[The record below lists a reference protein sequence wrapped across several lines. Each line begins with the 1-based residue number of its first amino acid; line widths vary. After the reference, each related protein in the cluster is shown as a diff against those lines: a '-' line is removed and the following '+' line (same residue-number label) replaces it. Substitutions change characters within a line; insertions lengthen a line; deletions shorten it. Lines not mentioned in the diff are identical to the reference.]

1 MKNTLL
7 ISFFVFIYMLA
18 HAQLYTIGT
27 PTHNTTLPALSS
39 INSSYEDSRVQ
50 YVYSASELQAAG
62 IPSDFGIEAIH
73 LLIFD
78 LPGESLS
85 NFTISMKNSSTNS
98 FTPTPTYD
106 DELTTVYTAASIGS
120 GDFVVDEW
128 KQFDLTAPFSWD
140 GTSNLLI
147 QVCYDNPNGAPFGN
161 NGGIYVFRDA
171 DNLNRS
177 AYRYADL
184 SSGCSHTG
192 GNRSKYKAVIQLEKF
207 CTSPNVNY
215 SINHNPAICSDTE
228 VFSLS
233 GSELGV
239 NYKLYDWSN
248 SQIGATVPGTGS
260 QIDFP
265 SISSTDVYYVNAE
278 GTGSICAG
286 PFTMKDGEDF
296 YFISM
301 TNYSDPSNV
310 EAGTSDIICEESSK
324 QLNATAD
331 VSSLVLFSE
340 DFESS
345 FKFNVRNNGDNS
357 GNNDYETWYWT
368 TGAYP
373 NGTGYARVNSDA
385 YGLQDMDESL
395 ITPEF
400 DGSNMSIITLE
411 FDHNLPIYSS
421 EIADVDVWNGSSWV
435 NVASYTTEQGD
446 NTTPS
451 PASVSLDLSPYKN
464 SRMKVRFRYYDANY
478 EYWWIIDN
486 ISITGTP
493 SANYSWNNASS
504 LTNSSI
510 SNPIASPE
518 SNTTYTL
525 TVEANGCEATDQL
538 TISIQAKPTITSSP
552 FTGANTCG
560 ELTYNISTDAN
571 DSEGTWNNTGVGGF
585 DAANESSTTYT
596 SNTFNEDVTL
606 TWNQEVGACIGSTAE
621 IVVQFNQP
629 IESYEDLDNNSW
641 IWGGL
646 SNSEWGTAENWYKW
660 DGFKWLRQTSSSPD
674 ISSNLYILSHLNP
687 DVCVSTDN
695 FTQANNIVI
704 NDLTVSMDGILNI
717 SNNLTL
723 KGDLTNSGNI
733 SGGDLIFDGD
743 LDQIIEGASSI
754 IENITIDKSFG
765 EIILNTPL
773 TIQGYLKMING
784 NINNGTNLLTIGTSS
799 LNDGSIQHTSGMIN
813 GALRRYFPSAASS
826 KFFPVGNGNVI
837 RDFTVD
843 FQESP
848 GLNQYLTASYV
859 TGIPQDEGTTLY
871 NGLPLLT
878 SDNQLIQN
886 YSEEGYWEINPTA
899 NNYDSPINTI
909 PFEISLHM
917 NNIENAIAFTSENE
931 YANVRIIKSAG
942 SNDPNLHH
950 NSWTSL
956 SHINAI
962 GSNDSFYLKGSTSGF
977 SFFNG
982 GKSNGEGLPVELI
995 SFNGN
1000 CNGSNIHINWNTAS
1014 EYNSSHFILEHSR
1027 DGVYWSEIDIQES
1040 AGISTEIRE
1049 YDFIHLGV
1057 VSSTNYYR
1065 LLQVDI
1071 DGTIKNYN
1079 SIAVSCDDA
1088 SSGQFAV
1095 YPNPSSGSFQIII
1108 KNFTAVGE
1116 ANLMLVSAT
1125 GAKIWDKSIE
1135 IGNGINTFLVS
1146 DELEAGVYYLILI
1159 DKNFRKQVVK
1169 QVIK

>member
-7 ISFFVFIYMLA
+7 ISFFVFIYTSSFS
-18 HAQLYTIGT
+18 QLYTVGS
-27 PTHNTTLPALSS
+27 PTHITTLPALSS
-39 INSSYEDSRVQ
+39 INSLYEDSRVQ
-50 YVYSASELQAAG
+50 YIYSASELQAAG
-62 IPSDFGIEAIH
+62 VPNGFSIDAIH
-73 LLIFD
+73 LLVFD

-85 NFTISMKNSSTNS
+85 NFTISMKNSPTNS
-98 FTPTPTYD
+98 FAATPTYD
-106 DELTTVYTAASIGS
+106 GELTTVYTAASIGS
-120 GDFVVDEW
+120 GDFVADEW

-147 QVCYDNPNGAPFGN
+147 QVCYDNPNGAPFAN
-161 NGGIYVFRDA
+161 NGGIYVYKDA

-177 AYRYADL
+177 AFRYADL

-192 GNRSKYKAVIQLEKF
+192 GNRSKYKAAIQLEKF

-215 SINHNPAICSDTE
+215 SISHNPAICSDTE

-239 NYKLYDWSN
+239 NYKLYNWSN
-248 SQIGATVPGTGS
+248 IQIGATISGTGS

-265 SISSTDVYYVNAE
+265 SISSTDTYYVNAE

-286 PFTMKDGEDF
+286 PYTLKDGEDF

-301 TNYSDPSNV
+301 VNYSDPSNV
-310 EAGTSDIICEESSK
+310 DAGISDVICEESSK
-324 QLNATAD
+324 QLNASAD

-345 FKFNVRNNGDNS
+345 FKFNIRNNGDNS
-357 GNNDYETWYWT
+357 GNNNYETWYWT

-373 NGTGYARVNSDA
+373 NGTSYARVNSDA

-400 DGSNMSIITLE
+400 DGSNMSVITLE
-411 FDHNLPIYSS
+411 FDHNLPIFST
-421 EIADVDVWNGSSWV
+421 ENADVDVWNGSSWV

-446 NTTPS
+446 NTTPA
-451 PASVSLDLSPYKN
+451 PANVVLDLSAHKN
-464 SRMKVRFRYYDANY
+464 ARMKVRFRYYDANY

-510 SNPIASPE
+510 SNPVANPQ

-525 TVEANGCEATDQL
+525 TVEANGCEATDQV
-538 TISIQAKPTITSSP
+538 TISIQAKPTITSAP
-552 FTGANTCG
+552 FSGANTCG
-560 ELTYNISTDAN
+560 IITYNISTDAN
-571 DSEGTWNNTGVGGF
+571 DSEGTWNNTGFGGF
-585 DAANESSTTYT
+585 EASNDASTLYT
-596 SNTFNEDVTL
+596 TNTFNENVTL
-606 TWNQEVGACIGSTAE
+606 TWNQEVGACSGSSAE

-646 SNSEWGTAENWYKW
+646 SNTEWGTAENWYKW
-660 DGFKWLRQTSSSPD
+660 DGFKWDRQISSSPD
-674 ISSNLYILSHLNP
+674 ISSNLYILSHLNS

-695 FTQANNIVI
+695 FTLANNAVI
-704 NDLTVSMDGILNI
+704 NDLNVSMDGILNI

-723 KGDLTNSGNI
+723 KGDLNNSGAI
-733 SGGDLIFDGD
+733 SGGILVFDGD
-743 LDQIIEGASSI
+743 LDQKIEGASSI
-754 IENITIDKSFG
+754 IENVTIDKSFG
-765 EIILNTPL
+765 DLILNTPL
-773 TIQGYLKMING
+773 TIQGNLKMIDG
-784 NINNGTNLLTIGTSS
+784 NINNGTNLLTVGTSS
-799 LNDGSIQHTSGMIN
+799 LNDGNIQYTSGYIK
-813 GALRRYFPSAASS
+813 GTLRRYFPASVSS

-843 FQESP
+843 FGDSP
-848 GLNQYLTASYV
+848 GLDQYLTASYV
-859 TGIPQDEGTTLY
+859 TGVPQAEGANLY
-871 NGLPLLT
+871 NGLPLVT

-886 YSEEGYWEINPTA
+886 YSEEGYWEINPTD

-917 NNIENAIAFTSENE
+917 NNIENAIAFTSESE
-931 YANVRIIKSAG
+931 YSKVRIIKSAG
-942 SNDPNLHH
+942 SNDPNIHH
-950 NSWTSL
+950 NSWSSL
-956 SHINAI
+956 NHIHAV

-1000 CNGSNIHINWNTAS
+1000 CIGSNIHINWNTAS
-1014 EYNSSHFILEHSR
+1014 EYNSSHFILEYSR

-1049 YDFIHLGV
+1049 YDYIHLGV

-1071 DGTIKNYN
+1071 DGTMKNYN
-1079 SIAVSCDDA
+1079 SIAVSCDVA
-1088 SSGQFAV
+1088 SYGHFAV
-1095 YPNPSSGSFQIII
+1095 YPNPSSGSFQVILNNSDTIGNAEMTIVDTKGNKVLMRPIDI
-1108 KNFTAVGE
+1108 K
-1116 ANLMLVSAT
+1116 T
-1125 GAKIWDKSIE
+1125 GFNMYAIDEDLAPGIYYISIE
-1135 IGNGINTFLVS
+1135 NGIGSSTVLKLS
-1146 DELEAGVYYLILI
+1146 
-1159 DKNFRKQVVK
+1159 
-1169 QVIK
+1169 IK

>member
-7 ISFFVFIYMLA
+7 ISFFVFIYTCSFS
-18 HAQLYTIGT
+18 QLYTVGS
-27 PTHNTTLPALSS
+27 PTQITTLPALSS
-39 INSSYEDSRVQ
+39 INSLYEDSRVQ

-62 IPSDFGIEAIH
+62 VPTDFSIEAIH

-106 DELTTVYTAASIGS
+106 GELTTVYTAASIGS

-128 KQFDLTAPFSWD
+128 KQFDLITPFSWD

-161 NGGIYVFRDA
+161 NGGIYVFKDA

-177 AYRYADL
+177 AFRYADL

-215 SINHNPAICSDTE
+215 MINHNPAICSDTE
-228 VFSLS
+228 IFSLS

-248 SQIGATVPGTGS
+248 TQIGATIAGTGS

-265 SISSTDVYYVNAE
+265 SISSTDIYYVNAE

-310 EAGTSDIICEESSK
+310 EAGNSETICEESSK
-324 QLNATAD
+324 QLNASAD
-331 VSSLVLFSE
+331 ISSMVLFSE

-345 FKFNVRNNGDNS
+345 FRFNVRNNGDNS
-357 GNNDYETWYWT
+357 GNNTYETWYWT
-368 TGAYP
+368 TGAYA
-373 NGTGYARVNSDA
+373 NGTGYARVNSDE

-400 DGSNMSIITLE
+400 DGSNMSVITLE
-411 FDHNLPIYSS
+411 FDHNLPIFSA
-421 EIADVDVWNGSSWV
+421 EKADVDVWNGSTWV

-446 NTTPS
+446 NTTPA
-451 PASVSLDLSPYKN
+451 PANVVLDISAHKN
-464 SRMKVRFRYYDANY
+464 ARMKVRFRYYDANY
-478 EYWWIIDN
+478 DYWWIIDN

-493 SANYSWNNASS
+493 STNYLWNNASS
-504 LTNSSI
+504 LTNASI
-510 SNPIASPE
+510 SNPVANPE
-518 SNTTYTL
+518 SNTTYSL
-525 TVEANGCEATDQL
+525 TVEANGCEATDQI
-538 TISIQAKPTITSSP
+538 TISVQAKPTITSAP
-552 FTGANTCG
+552 LTGANSCG
-560 ELTYNISTDAN
+560 LIAYNVSTDAN

-585 DAANESSTTYT
+585 EASNDASTLYT
-596 SNTFNEDVTL
+596 SNTFNDDVTL
-606 TWNQEVGACIGSTAE
+606 TWNQEVGACSGSAAE

-646 SNSEWGTAENWYKW
+646 SNTEWGTAENWYKW
-660 DGFKWLRQTSSSPD
+660 DGFKWLRQTTSSPD
-674 ISSNLYILSHLNP
+674 ITSNLYILSHLNP
-687 DVCVSTDN
+687 DVCVSTAN
-695 FTQANNIVI
+695 FTQANNTVI

-723 KGDLTNSGNI
+723 KGDLTNSGAI
-733 SGGDLIFDGD
+733 SGGVLVLDGD
-743 LDQIIEGASSI
+743 LDQKIEGASST

-765 EIILNTPL
+765 DVIINTPL
-773 TIQGYLKMING
+773 TITNCLKMVDG
-784 NINNGTNLLTIGTSS
+784 NILNGSNLLTIGTSS
-799 LNDGSIQHTSGMIN
+799 SNDGVIQHISGMIS
-813 GALRRYFPSAASS
+813 GSLRRFYPNTASS

-843 FQESP
+843 FIDSP
-848 GLNQYLTASYV
+848 GMDQYLTASYV
-859 TGIPQDEGTTLY
+859 TGIPQVEGSNLY
-871 NGLPLLT
+871 NGLPLVT
-878 SDNQLIQN
+878 ADNQLIQN
-886 YSEEGYWEINPTA
+886 YSEEGYWQINPTD

-917 NNIENAIAFTSENE
+917 NNISNAIAFTSENE
-931 YANVRIIKSAG
+931 YTNVRIIKSAG
-942 SNDPNLHH
+942 SNDPNIHH
-950 NSWTSL
+950 NSWSSL
-956 SHINAI
+956 THIHAV

-995 SFNGN
+995 SFSGL
-1000 CNGSNIHINWNTAS
+1000 CSGEDIELNWKTAS

-1027 DGVYWSEIDIQES
+1027 DGFYWSEIDIQES
-1040 AGISTEIRE
+1040 AGMSTELRD
-1049 YDFIHLGV
+1049 YNFIHEGV
-1057 VSSTNYYR
+1057 VSSSNYYR

-1071 DGTIKNYN
+1071 DGTIKKYN
-1079 SIAVSCDDA
+1079 PIVVSCTE
-1088 SSGQFAV
+1088 STTGQMTV

-1108 KNFTAVGE
+1108 KNFTELGSAE
-1116 ANLMLVSAT
+1116 LMLVSAT